1 MYNKAPGP
9 LNKITAVESSFFQ
22 PFSMFE
28 PFGFNELT
36 DILTDVEECLVKGIV
51 HPGFGGV
58 SFTTKLSTP
67 EGEPDGVL
75 IAYPPQMR
83 SGILSRLLIQDA
95 HKLLVGASIYFSE
108 GTLHRFELDSI
119 SLSDDR
125 SDAVLHGTLAGE
137 IQISLYEPSFLCDRI
152 WHGAGAD
159 HDIALY
165 AIAYH
170 YKISIPPPIDIED
183 PFKRDGSKTK
193 LRFDEAAF
201 IVPIKDAP
209 PSYYAVVGPVKKVS
223 PYSLTV
229 CEQEII
235 VIRMAMARVDG
246 EDDESDALKDID
258 VDVYVSQHLFNKC
271 GIPKVGDIF
280 QVNVRMCSRLWMANP
295 YR

>member
-9 LNKITAVESSFFQ
+9 LNKVTAVESSFFQ

-28 PFGFNELT
+28 SFGFCELT
-36 DILTDVEECLVKGIV
+36 DILTYVEECLVSGIV
-51 HPGFGGV
+51 HPGFGGNGL
-58 SFTTKLSTP
+58 TTKQSAP

-83 SGILSRLLIQDA
+83 SGVLSRLLIQGER
-95 HKLLVGASIYFSE
+95 KILVGATVYFSE
-108 GTLHRFELDSI
+108 GTINRFELDSI

-137 IQISLYEPSFLCDRI
+137 IQISLYEPSFLGDRI

-170 YKISIPPPIDIED
+170 YKTGVPPPIDMQD

-223 PYSLTV
+223 SYGLTV
-229 CEQEII
+229 CNQEII
-235 VIRMAMARVDG
+235 VIRVAMARIDS
-246 EDDESDALKDID
+246 EDDESEALKDID
-258 VDVYVSQHLFNKC
+258 VDVYVSQYLFDKC
-271 GIPKVGDIF
+271 GIPNVGDIF